1 MCLNRLGR
9 FHTHRLLYLS
19 MLQYIRY
26 KILVRIIKHKKKDN
40 THVGPKGCRCFTS
53 GLGHHP
59 YYLISRL
66 RIRKSE
72 RFLRLL
78 LRPGNKYRKVIKR
91 MTLPGLELIIAKSHG
106 EVEPCWALQSL
117 FGR

>member
-9 FHTHRLLYLS
+9 FHRRRLLYLS
-19 MLQYIRY
+19 MLRYIRY
-26 KILVRIIKHKKKDN
+26 KILVRIIKHEKKDN
-40 THVGPKGCRCFTS
+40 THVGPKGRWCFTS
-53 GLGHHP
+53 GHHP

-66 RIRKSE
+66 RIRQSE

-78 LRPGNKYRKVIKR
+78 LRPGNKYHKVIKR
-91 MTLPGLELIIAKSHG
+91 MNLPGLELIIANSHG
-106 EVEPCWALQSL
+106 EVEPCWALRSL